1 MSPRVCAACG
11 AKSIGYFWSG
21 DCFFPEAF
29 ADWQLS
35 RLNCGTAATSCSLWS
50 FPAAGTSPVSGRS
63 YRPSS
68 RKLLP
73 PLLMATITLP
83 RCPEAT
89 KLYAAFIQWIDV
101 SHMNFMRPGAHQQAE
116 RSLSWVIS
124 FPYLRVLSFSF
135 CCFST
140 FRPASACDARSHRR
154 WRDFRSAS
162 RLSRL
167 GLAAA

>member
-1 MSPRVCAACG
+1 MSPRICVACG

-21 DCFFPEAF
+21 DCFFPGAF

-35 RLNCGTAATSCSLWS
+35 PFNCGTAATSRSLWS

-68 RKLLP
+68 RKFLP
-73 PLLMATITLP
+73 PLLMTPITP
-83 RCPEAT
+83 PWCREAA
-89 KLYAAFIQWIDV
+89 KFYAVFIRGIDV
-101 SHMNFMRPGAHQQAE
+101 PHMNFMRLGAHQQAE

-124 FPYLRVLSFSF
+124 FPYLRALSFSF

-140 FRPASACDARSHRR
+140 FRPASACDARSYRR